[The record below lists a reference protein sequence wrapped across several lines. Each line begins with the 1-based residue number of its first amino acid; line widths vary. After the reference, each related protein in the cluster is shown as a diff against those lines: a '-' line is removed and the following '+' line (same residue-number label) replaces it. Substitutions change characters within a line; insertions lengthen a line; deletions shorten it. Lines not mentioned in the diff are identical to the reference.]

1 MKYRTLMALAVTL
14 TIYGISPNGASSV
27 YATE

>member
-1 MKYRTLMALAVTL
+1 MPGPKTRPL
-14 TIYGISPNGASSV
+14 TIYAISPNGASSV